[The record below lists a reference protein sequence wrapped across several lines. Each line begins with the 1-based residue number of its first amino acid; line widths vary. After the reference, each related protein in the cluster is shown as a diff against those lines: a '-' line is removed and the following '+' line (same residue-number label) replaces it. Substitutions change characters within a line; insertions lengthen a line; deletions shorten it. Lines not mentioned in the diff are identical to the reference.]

1 MEKAVSEEEVTSNN
15 GKVEELTKNKPTEI
29 NVVSE
34 TENINFS
41 QT

>member
-1 MEKAVSEEEVTSNN
+1 MEKAVGEEEVTSNN
-15 GKVEELTKNKPTEI
+15 SKVEELTKNKPTEI